1 MRIYTVLKALN
12 NNVIIALNNDNQEVV
27 LIGKGIGFNKKRND
41 IIQEDTIEKLFE
53 LRNKAEQEN
62 YKKLLPSMEDS
73 TLEAIITAIEMIKRR
88 SNTLINEK
96 VHVAL
101 TDHILFAITR
111 LKRGMEITNPFL
123 SETKA
128 LYPFEYELASEIVDN
143 MNQSLDIQLP
153 EGEVGFIALHVHSAI
168 TEKSL
173 SDISV
178 YSNLLSRLTRTI
190 EEQLKIS
197 IDREGI
203 DYLRLVR
210 HIRYTIER
218 VIKGEKMEEPLKL
231 ANLLKKE
238 YPVCYNLAWK
248 LIKMMQQTL
257 KKPVY
262 DAEAVYLTMHLQRL
276 VIKYDS

>member
-41 IIQEDTIEKLFE
+41 IIQEDTVEKLFE

-178 YSNLLSRLTRTI
+178 YSNLLSRLTHTI
-190 EEQLKIS
+190 EEQLKID

-218 VIKGEKMEEPLKL
+218 VIKGEKMEEPMKL
-231 ANLLKKE
+231 ANLLKNE